1 MFHSIDEQAIIAQCT
16 PRGSGAI
23 ALLRLSGLNAISI
36 AQKISKLASG
46 KTFQE
51 LPTHTIHYGY
61 IVDSNDNHIDHV
73 LFFLMH
79 APQTFTG
86 QDTVE
91 ISCHNNQ
98 FIIEEIITLIV
109 RAGARMAQQGEFTKR
124 AVLNDKIDL
133 VQAEA
138 INELINAQTQ
148 VALKKSLE
156 QLKGSFSYWVASI
169 EKQLI
174 KALALS
180 EASFEFLDEEMEFA
194 PQIQE
199 IIYSIQTTITAVKK
213 TFNQQQQIR
222 QGIRVAIIGSV
233 NAGKSSLFNALLNQE
248 RAIVTAIA
256 GTTRDVIEAT
266 LTKNGN
272 FWTVVDTA
280 GLRQTND
287 VIEQEG
293 IRRSFE
299 EAHKADII
307 LLVYDNSREITREE
321 KQVYEQFAEQYASKI
336 ITVFTKS
343 DTLESLDLT
352 LARSITQSLEQTTR
366 NPILVSSKTKQ
377 NIETLEQIIEKKIS
391 NLFESIESPF
401 LLNQRQHQ
409 LLIALEATLVQINQ
423 QLSNKPIAYELLS
436 IHIQDAIVHL
446 AEITGKSV
454 SEAGMDAVFREFC
467 VGK

>member
-36 AQKISKLASG
+36 AQKISKLPSG
-46 KTFQE
+46 KIFQE

-61 IVDSNDNHIDHV
+61 IVDPNGNHIDHV
-73 LFFLMH
+73 LFFLMR

-98 FIIEEIITLIV
+98 FIIEEIISLII

-409 LLIALEATLVQINQ
+409 LLIALEATLIQINQ